1 MRFLLP
7 CALCLAVLAAGC
19 QPSVETAK
27 YPLPAELQ
35 DCKLFKLSDGLNSI
49 TVVRCPNS
57 TTSTNYREGKSDRTS
72 VVVDGGA
79 EPSGNAGYT
88 TRDALPSQVR
98 K

>member
-1 MRFLLP
+1 MRFI
-7 CALCLAVLAAGC
+7 LCTLGLAVLVAGC
-19 QPSVETAK
+19 QPSVTTADF
-27 YPLPAELQ
+27 PLPAELQ
-35 DCKLFKLSDGLNSI
+35 DCKLFELSDGINSI

-57 TTSTNYREGKSDRTS
+57 TTSTTYREGKSDHTS

-79 EPSGNAGYT
+79 EPSGNAGYA

>member
-1 MRFLLP
+1 MRFVLL
-7 CALCLAVLAAGC
+7 CTLGLAVLTTGC
-19 QPSVETAK
+19 QPSVETAN

-35 DCKLFKLSDGLNSI
+35 DCKLFKLSDGIHSI

-57 TTSTNYREGKSDRTS
+57 TTSTTYREGKSDRTS

-79 EPSGNAGYT
+79 QSGEYA
-88 TRDALPSQVR
+88 TRDALPSQVH